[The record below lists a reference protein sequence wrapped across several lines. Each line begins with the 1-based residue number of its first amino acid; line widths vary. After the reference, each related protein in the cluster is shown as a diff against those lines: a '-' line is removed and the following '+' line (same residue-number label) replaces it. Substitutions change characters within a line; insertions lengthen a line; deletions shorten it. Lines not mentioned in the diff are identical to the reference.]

1 MGDWKGGALVRDGR
15 VVCDATGGECKA
27 NVDQRCEML
36 HYHTLTSV
44 RLCTKMDI
52 DALLRL
58 QLLKEFGKEEV
69 KRISYE
75 ISIQGAAGPAKL
87 ERGLYIDIKFK
98 DEKNYRK
105 ATDMAFDR
113 KLHHMI
119 VDRSCISMPVVVTLL
134 ALEQ

>member
-1 MGDWKGGALVRDGR
+1 
-15 VVCDATGGECKA
+15 
-27 NVDQRCEML
+27 
-36 HYHTLTSV
+36 
-44 RLCTKMDI
+44 MDI
-52 DALLRL
+52 DAFLRL
-58 QLLKEFGKEEV
+58 QLLKEFGKEEM
-69 KRISYE
+69 KRISHD
-75 ISIQGAAGPAKL
+75 ISIQGAAGPSKL

-105 ATDMAFDR
+105 ATGMAFDR